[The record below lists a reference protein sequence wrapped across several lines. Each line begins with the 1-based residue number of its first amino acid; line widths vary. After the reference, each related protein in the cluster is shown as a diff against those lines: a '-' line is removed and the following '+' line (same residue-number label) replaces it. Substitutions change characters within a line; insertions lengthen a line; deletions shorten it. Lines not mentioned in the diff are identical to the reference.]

1 MWNEINHLSLIKL
14 IIKNIMKRLFKEDRP
29 LEFFFDAEVTLE
41 EVSVWVMLEID
52 KLALELN
59 EPNSCTVDIDG
70 ENIVISGD
78 EDLLILQLLVIN
90 PIAL

>member
-1 MWNEINHLSLIKL
+1 
-14 IIKNIMKRLFKEDRP
+14 MKRLFKEDRP
-29 LEFFFDAEVTLE
+29 LEFQFDVEVTLE

-59 EPNSCTVDIDG
+59 EPHSCTVDIDG

-78 EDLLILQLLVIN
+78 EDLLILQLLVIK

>member
-1 MWNEINHLSLIKL
+1 
-14 IIKNIMKRLFKEDRP
+14 MKRLFKEDRP

-59 EPNSCTVDIDG
+59 EPHSCTVDIDG

-78 EDLLILQLLVIN
+78 EDLLILQLLMVK
-90 PIAL
+90 PIEL